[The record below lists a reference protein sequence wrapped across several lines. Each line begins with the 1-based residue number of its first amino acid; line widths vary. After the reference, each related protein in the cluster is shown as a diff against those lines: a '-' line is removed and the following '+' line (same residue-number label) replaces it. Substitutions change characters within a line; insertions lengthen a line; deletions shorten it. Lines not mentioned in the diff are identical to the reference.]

1 MENLTVRREQSALLL
16 KYEGE
21 MTLEVVPGLKRTVE
35 AELAS
40 DEVTAVV
47 MDLSCVEFMDSSGI
61 GFLVSLY
68 TRMRA
73 AGKGFYLLSISSKV
87 RKTLNLVQLL
97 NYFTVVENDEELA
110 TLLA

>member
-1 MENLTVRREQSALLL
+1 VENLTIRRGQGALLL
-16 KYEGE
+16 AYAGE

-40 DEVTAVV
+40 DEVSAIVL
-47 MDLSCVEFMDSSGI
+47 DLSGVEFMDSSGI
-61 GFLVSLY
+61 GFLVSMQ

-73 AGKGFYLLSISSKV
+73 AGKAFHLVHLSVKV

-97 NYFTVVENDEELA
+97 TYFSVIEKEEDLA
-110 TLLA
+110 ALVS